1 MKYVVYTKS
10 NCKYC
15 DKIKELLQFEE
26 PAPHW
31 IDSDKYLETPTLKKF
46 FLDFIRDTGNLQN
59 HYTTFPMVFYD
70 GVFLGGYTE
79 TNQFHELTELEQ
91 KSFLLKKVTE
101 SKP

>member
-1 MKYVVYTKS
+1 MPYVVYTKS

-26 PAPHW
+26 PPPHW
-31 IDSDKYLETPTLKKF
+31 VDADKYLETPNAKSF
-46 FLDFIRDTGNLQN
+46 FLNFIRDSGKLHS

-70 GVFLGGYTE
+70 GIFLGGYTE
-79 TNQFHELTELEQ
+79 TSQFHELDELSK
-91 KSFLLKKVTE
+91 KSFLLEKVRE